1 MKHLITIIKNSN
13 ISYKDNSLFFFVDS
27 VVGEQEKVFLNV
39 NKFFNGIDLLLSTKY
54 FLPLSNSKIDFNFL
68 ERNNKLVFFF
78 YFMNKLFFKN
88 QIRNLKFLLDVEK
101 DNELSNVMFLNIKFY
116 LNFFFFSRH
125 ILSFIFLLKHISNS
139 KIKNSTY

>member
-116 LNFFFFSRH
+116 LNFF
-125 ILSFIFLLKHISNS
+125 I
-139 KIKNSTY
+139 